1 MMVAVHMRTTG
12 LTNEWATA
20 LIEMTVS
27 RIAGVARV
35 VAVRSIGI
43 VSVMY
48 DETRANAE
56 TILKAVRAIGFDA
69 DIHHVSE

>member
-1 MMVAVHMRTTG
+1 MMTAIHLRTAG

-20 LIEMTVS
+20 LVEMTVS
-27 RIAGVARV
+27 RVAGVARV

-48 DETRANAE
+48 DETKLNAE
-56 TILKAVRAIGFDA
+56 QILKAVRAIGFDA
-69 DIHHVSE
+69 AIHDPSE

>member
-1 MMVAVHMRTTG
+1 MMTAIHMRTTG

-20 LIEMTVS
+20 MVEMTIS

-35 VAVRSIGI
+35 VAVKSIGI

-48 DETRANAE
+48 DETKANAE
-56 TILKAVRAIGFDA
+56 QILRAVRSIGFDA
-69 DIHHVSE
+69 DIHHPE